1 MSVKDLAALRK
12 EARLTQADL
21 AQSLSNITQ
30 TQVTQAQVSKYE
42 ANGEIP
48 SNLLR
53 AWARALGCTIDE
65 LLPLP
70 LEEEE
75 TIFDFDSSLYGSLTE
90 DLNLLLQYIDRFPH
104 LEGLSDESV
113 SPTVEQFRD
122 RVIALK
128 EKPWVVLTGHFDA
141 GKSHLCNFYLGGD
154 QLPTGYR
161 PVTRF
166 PTFVHHISDRPQ
178 WFKEDLWLMGPDFD
192 PERWG
197 DEQHCIKHRL
207 LAGSWDTLRTEGHLK
222 GRKDNSEEG
231 AVLAFIDA
239 PLLYS
244 CVLVDLPGY
253 DDEMTNASVIDRLG
267 RRADV
272 LLYLCPAQGF
282 IDGRD
287 LQRLSPL
294 LLSIPHYG
302 AIDES
307 FPILGNFF
315 IIASHA
321 HPGIKISQL
330 EDEILKGGS
339 EALYNH
345 LEGNLLKK
353 LSSHGRPIS
362 SEDVDTRFFS
372 FYQEDPI
379 RRKKLEK
386 ELKDLL
392 EQKMPSIKRFLAE
405 QEILKFNEE
414 GTATYAQKISGYEKI
429 RRDKQEARSCYK
441 RLEMGEPERKKNHDK
456 EVTRIKKKI
465 TAFKEEDLKKIR
477 AVFEKETK
485 VEKLEE
491 TIKRRY
497 KDKKDAQK
505 YASAYVFEEI
515 QSKTASHREKLI
527 NETRN
532 IIDKFVK
539 SYDEQIGKFGNAN
552 IKEEFSTPFDAK
564 GAFIGGL
571 AGLGTLGALGAW
583 AATLG
588 NLGGYVI
595 VAKGVSALS
604 IGSITGG
611 TAGATAL
618 VSTLGGPIT
627 LALGVAVAV
636 GGFIKMLFGDSW
648 QLRLAKKIK
657 GVFDQ
662 ENVLSRIEGC
672 SESFWKETLAAF
684 NEGADNLDTQHKEYI
699 KELKDAFEGSQ
710 EDLQLLEKRVKRYEE
725 IKNFFAT
732 IPWRFRT

>member
-1 MSVKDLAALRK
+1 MSAKHLAALRK

-21 AQSLSNITQ
+21 AQSLGI
-30 TQVTQAQVSKYE
+30 TQAQVSKYE

-53 AWARALGCTIDE
+53 AWARAMGCTIDE

-70 LEEEE
+70 LEAEE
-75 TIFDFDSSLYGSLTE
+75 TIFDFDSILYGALTE
-90 DLNLLLQYIDRFPH
+90 DLNMLLQYIDRFPH
-104 LEGLSDESV
+104 LEGMRDEPI

-122 RVIALK
+122 RVTALK

-178 WFKEDLWLMGPDFD
+178 WFKEDLWLMGPKFD
-192 PERWG
+192 PERWS
-197 DEQHCIKHRL
+197 DEKHCTDNRR
-207 LAGSWDTLRTEGHLK
+207 LAGSWDTLRTEGHLRGK
-222 GRKDNSEEG
+222 KDNSEEG

-239 PLLYS
+239 PLLHS

-287 LQRLSPL
+287 LARLSHL
-294 LLSIPHYG
+294 LRGIPHYRT
-302 AIDES
+302 IDDN
-307 FPILGNFF
+307 FPILGNLF

-345 LEGNLLKK
+345 LKGNLLKK

-362 SEDVDTRFFS
+362 SKDVDARFFS
-372 FYQEDPI
+372 FYQEEPEK
-379 RRKKLEK
+379 RKKLE
-386 ELKDLL
+386 EALKGLL
-392 EQKMPSIKRFLAE
+392 EQEMPAIKGILAR
-405 QEILKFNEE
+405 QEILEFKKE
-414 GTATYAQKISGYEKI
+414 GTAFYAQAISKYEKI
-429 RRDKQEARSCYK
+429 LRDEQEARSYYK
-441 RLEMGEPERKKNHDK
+441 RLERGEPERKKKHDK
-456 EVTRIKKKI
+456 EVTRIEKEI
-465 TAFKEEDLKKIR
+465 TTFKEEDLNNIR
-477 AVFEKETK
+477 AVFKKETK
-485 VEKLEE
+485 VEKLEAM
-491 TIKRRY
+491 IKRRY
-497 KDKKDAQK
+497 TDKKDAQK

-515 QSKTASHREKLI
+515 QSKTTSHREKLI
-527 NETRN
+527 NETRD
-532 IIDKFVK
+532 IIKEFVE
-539 SYDEQIGKFGNAN
+539 SYDEQMRKFDNAN
-552 IKEEFSTPFDAK
+552 IKEEFSTPFDTK

-571 AGLGTLGALGAW
+571 AGLSTLGALSAW

-604 IGSITGG
+604 AIGISTGG
-611 TAGATAL
+611 TASAAAL
-618 VSTLGGPIT
+618 VSALGGPIT

-648 QLRLAKKIK
+648 QLRLAKKTK
-657 GVFDQ
+657 GFFDQ
-662 ENVLSRIEGC
+662 ENILSRIEG
-672 SESFWKETLAAF
+672 SSKSFWQETLTAF
-684 NEGADNLDTQHKEYI
+684 KKGADNLDKQHKKSIE
-699 KELKDAFEGSQ
+699 ELKDAFEEGNR
-710 EDLQLLEKRVKRYEE
+710 EDLQVLEKRVERYEE

-732 IPWRFRT
+732 IPWRF